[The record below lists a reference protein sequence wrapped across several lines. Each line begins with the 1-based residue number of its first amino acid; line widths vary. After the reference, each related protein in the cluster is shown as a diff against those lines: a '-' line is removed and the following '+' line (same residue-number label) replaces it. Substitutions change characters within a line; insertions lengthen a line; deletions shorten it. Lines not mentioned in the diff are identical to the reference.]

1 MTTNA
6 AAEAYMRGWSSAASG
21 QSDQSDQAST
31 DPHHA
36 TGRAAGI
43 AALACVAGRSSEYRQ
58 GWKDAALGTVSP
70 NSVRAYALGV
80 ADGEVAKQAAY
91 AAAQKL
97 GTPVESR

>member
-6 AAEAYMRGWSSAASG
+6 AAESYMRGWSSAASG

-36 TGRAAGI
+36 IGRAAGI

-58 GWKDAALGTVSP
+58 GWRDASHGTVSP
-70 NSVRAYALGV
+70 NSARAYALGV
-80 ADGEVAKQAAY
+80 ADGEAAKQAAF

-97 GTPVESR
+97 SSS